1 MNKSFMTLLIV
12 GLGFST
18 SCINQEKHLYEV
30 VLSGQIAV
38 GAGFSN
44 KGEVHLQFHHA
55 NSNGSGE
62 LAHPLGEF
70 EQMTISSLG
79 PTSQSLLYPIDEG
92 AGLVVYGWLDTD
104 GDGVL
109 CAPGK
114 PRTEPAG
121 LVVVDGFP
129 AHSLSYSLI
138 LDTACAGP
146 ESLYP

>member
-1 MNKSFMTLLIV
+1 MNKSLMMLVVV
-12 GLGFST
+12 GSCLST
-18 SCINQEKHLYEV
+18 SCINEETHLYEV
-30 VLSGQIAV
+30 ALSGQIAV
-38 GAGFSN
+38 AGGFSN
-44 KGEVHLQFHHA
+44 KGEVFLQFHHESSVGA
-55 NSNGSGE
+55 GE

-70 EQMTISSLG
+70 EEMTLSSIG
-79 PTSQSLLYPIDEG
+79 PTSQSLLYPKDEG
-92 AGLVVYGWLDTD
+92 AGLVVYGWLDVD

-129 AHSLSYSLI
+129 AHSVSYTLV